1 MIQGLLFFRLNFTK
15 EIDKMVLTS
24 LDFDLG
30 EGRNF
35 FFVETIRPRKEY

>member
-1 MIQGLLFFRLNFTK
+1 MIIIQGLFFRLNFTK
-15 EIDKMVLTS
+15 EIYKMGLTL

-35 FFVETIRPRKEY
+35 FFVETRKEY